1 MYSLGDFNFR
11 ASYAAGFR
19 APGLDELYYYTFK
32 TKTITAGSAELK
44 PEKSHYGSLNVEY
57 VHNRFTA
64 SVNAYVNSIEDMIS
78 SKTTALS
85 SMPAD
90 QQAAILEKATAV
102 FGATEI
108 KNLKNYKEYKNFDKA
123 LVKGFDANLNA
134 ALGYGFMLG
143 GGYSFAYARG
153 KDESGWANIERSI
166 RHTGSVTANWAH
178 SWKAYQLN
186 VNLNGRVQSKR
197 FHQSGDLDESAP
209 GFGLWNLNTRHTFD
223 KWDHFI
229 LEPGLGVNNIFNYR
243 DDRPYGVNYASLTPG
258 RTVYVSLLLKFKK

>member
-1 MYSLGDFNFR
+1 
-11 ASYAAGFR
+11 
-19 APGLDELYYYTFK
+19 LDELYYYTFK
-32 TKTITAGSAELK
+32 TKTITAGSTELK

-123 LVKGFDANLNA
+123 
-134 ALGYGFMLG
+134 
-143 GGYSFAYARG
+143 
-153 KDESGWANIERSI
+153 W
-166 RHTGSVTANWAH
+166 
-178 SWKAYQLN
+178 
-186 VNLNGRVQSKR
+186 
-197 FHQSGDLDESAP
+197 
-209 GFGLWNLNTRHTFD
+209 
-223 KWDHFI
+223 
-229 LEPGLGVNNIFNYR
+229 
-243 DDRPYGVNYASLTPG
+243 
-258 RTVYVSLLLKFKK
+258 